1 MNRPRK
7 ILSTVIFSLLGLI
20 LALPASAQV
29 LLEEVMV
36 TAQKREESLQ
46 DVGIAIV
53 AFTGDQ
59 MRAFSVEQSY
69 DLAQMTPG
77 VHISG
82 NIAGQNTQYS
92 IRGVT
97 QNDYNDIIESPNA
110 VYLDEG
116 YIAIA

>member
-7 ILSTVIFSLLGLI
+7 TLSTVIFSFVGLI

-59 MRAFSVEQSY
+59 MRAFSVTQSY

-82 NIAGQNTQYS
+82 NIAGRDVNIYNLIPPTPVEPETAAKNVPSQE
-92 IRGVT
+92 GVPT
-97 QNDYNDIIESPNA
+97 
-110 VYLDEG
+110 
-116 YIAIA
+116 